1 MKFELTVTLKPYM
14 YTFTAKE
21 QFKMTRD
28 KLVDIIGKRCCTAVA
43 ELTRE
48 NNIHYHCIVNVE
60 GELDRD
66 ALLNRFRPHSK
77 IFGKKSL
84 EQVRYEAS
92 FEKYVCKDIQ
102 RVALI
107 IGQYPVI
114 MDGYCIDQKD
124 FFPRIH
130 EDKQELKDYKTNSTI
145 EVTKVTKE
153 KRSWLTPSIELF
165 N

>member
-1 MKFELTVTLKPYM
+1 MKFELTITLKPFM
-14 YTFTAKE
+14 YTYTAKE
-21 QFKMTRD
+21 QFRMTRD
-28 KLVDIIGKRCCTAVA
+28 KLVDIIGKRRCTAVA

-66 ALLNRFRPHSK
+66 SLLNRFRPHSK

-84 EQVRYEAS
+84 EQVRYEDS

-107 IGQYPVI
+107 IGHYPVI
-114 MDGYCIDQKD
+114 MDGYNIDQRD
-124 FFPRIH
+124 FFPRLK
-130 EDKQELKDYKTNSTI
+130 EEKQELMDYRTNSPI
-145 EVTKVTKE
+145 EVTKVIKE
-153 KRSWLTPSIELF
+153 KRSWLTPSVELF